1 MNRDAR
7 IRSAH
12 ERDGSGDARGADG
25 NGEHRMPVWIE
36 RLLQSHAPSLPLHR
50 HRWFARDLHQ
60 FLAYCRSR
68 GQDKLDLDLLAR
80 EYVETLRH
88 SEPALETW
96 KIEQARQALDVFAR
110 GVEGWRWEHDP
121 EKGEWAPRFR
131 IRSATEPKGG
141 ATEMGVS
148 NGSTAATVPL
158 IERMQLSC
166 YVSQVQ
172 CVQDFSPAERA
183 SKKVHDHHRGNLKP
197 PPAQM
202 ANLPIPGVICQRYA
216 RITIIVIIVGA
227 KGRQYRCTLAAS
239 ESNCQRGQ
247 KPTNFEVRVKTDL
260 SFVFPTRTSL
270 DSPIVAQW

>member
-1 MNRDAR
+1 
-7 IRSAH
+7 
-12 ERDGSGDARGADG
+12 
-25 NGEHRMPVWIE
+25 MPVWIE

-80 EYVETLRH
+80 EYVETLCH

-183 SKKVHDHHRGNLKP
+183 SKKGARSP
-197 PPAQM
+197 PWEPQAAAG
-202 ANLPIPGVICQRYA
+202 ANG
-216 RITIIVIIVGA
+216 
-227 KGRQYRCTLAAS
+227 KLAHS
-239 ESNCQRGQ
+239 RSDLS
-247 KPTNFEVRVKTDL
+247 EVRSNYNNSHYCVQSSDHGENDDIIGSTVLRFGLLTLSPVARRTL
-260 SFVFPTRTSL
+260 SFCSQVVGRDVLIS
-270 DSPIVAQW
+270 